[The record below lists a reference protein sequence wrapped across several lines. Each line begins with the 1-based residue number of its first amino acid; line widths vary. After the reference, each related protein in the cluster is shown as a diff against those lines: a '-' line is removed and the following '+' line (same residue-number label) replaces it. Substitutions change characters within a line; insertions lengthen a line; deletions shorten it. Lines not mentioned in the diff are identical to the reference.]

1 MAWPTTDATTTHL
14 DAGTDD
20 PNLARPQIKLNIENA
35 NAIKNEF
42 GNVDISSPQNE
53 QLLQYNS
60 TSAKW
65 VNATVSSGGGG
76 ESVVYL
82 GFDGNADTDGG
93 SHGYYEF
100 TELADSNNLAT
111 ITADGAVNLA
121 TGTYIADISVMY
133 DTGTN
138 LESDPRWRLR
148 TGTGAGS
155 NVFFPV
161 KDTASVN
168 YSGSRD
174 VYTWG
179 LKKFTVSSATADYIL
194 RYKTDVSNTPIDD
207 ITDYVVKLTKIS

>member
-1 MAWPTTDATTTHL
+1 MAWPTVDATTTAL

-20 PNLARPQIKLNIENA
+20 PNIARPQIKLNIENA

-42 GNVDISSPQNE
+42 GNVDITSPQNE

-65 VNATVSSGGGG
+65 VNATVSTGGGG

-82 GFDGNADTDGG
+82 GFDASPATDGG
-93 SHGYYEF
+93 SHGYYKFNEI
-100 TELADSNNLAT
+100 LDSDNLAT
-111 ITADGAVNLA
+111 ITTDGELNLS
-121 TGTYIADISVMY
+121 TGTYVADISVMY
-133 DTGTN
+133 DTGSN
-138 LESDPRWRLR
+138 LESNPRWRLR
-148 TGTGAGS
+148 TGTATGS

-168 YSGSRD
+168 YSTNRD

-179 LKKFTVSSATADYIL
+179 LKKFVVSSATADYIL
-194 RYKTDVSNTPIDD
+194 RFSTDVNANPIDD
-207 ITDYVVKLTKIS
+207 ITEYVVKLTKIA